1 MLEGIEAAG
10 VLCRTFVVP
19 DHGSSP
25 PIADD
30 DTVAVAT
37 NELRASGC
45 DVVVS
50 VGAGTINDIAK
61 ASSTIVGLPY
71 VTVPSAASMNGY
83 TSAIAA
89 ILSSGVKRTR
99 STQQTEAVFADI
111 DVLRQAPLKMNLAGF
126 GDLSSKPYSN
136 ACWYLSSRFAG
147 AGWSS
152 APAELLDGPFLR
164 LLDAAHGI
172 GTGDPNAIRLLIET
186 LLLSGCAMALAGS
199 SSPASGGEHLLSHYW
214 DMVEHGAGRDV
225 RALHG
230 TQVGIATVLSARLY
244 DRILHL
250 DPAHIDIDAAM
261 ASHPKNIGELR
272 LQVANRHPDL
282 PQSVV
287 SEIVQECEKKYTP
300 AITYRTHLTDLRNTL
315 PELQRSLATRL
326 LDPSLVYNA
335 LLAANAPTQASEIGV
350 DPEKLAHTVLYCRD
364 IRARYTVL
372 DLAHELGVLK
382 PFAQDCENAA
392 RQGRLP

>member
-1 MLEGIEAAG
+1 MSQFDSLLDGSLPRKCGVENMFRLRRIEIGEKILNVVGSYLRDAGYRRAWLVCDARTWVVAGNQVADGIAAAN
-10 VLCRTFVVP
+10 LSCQTFVVP

-30 DTVAVAT
+30 DTVT
-37 NELRASGC
+37 NAANILQNLGC

-61 ASSTIVGLPY
+61 ASSTLSGIPY
-71 VTVPSAASMNGY
+71 VTVPTAASMNGY

-111 DVLRQAPLKMNLAGF
+111 DVLRNAPLKMNLSGF

-147 AGWSS
+147 ADWSA
-152 APAELLDGPFLR
+152 APAQLLDGPFLR
-164 LLDAAHGI
+164 LLEVAKGI
-172 GTGDPNAIRLLIET
+172 GAGDSQAIRLLIET

-214 DMVEHGAGRDV
+214 DMVEHGGGRDV

-244 DRILHL
+244 NRILQL
-250 DPAHIDIDAAM
+250 DPSRMDIDSAM
-261 ASHPKNIGELR
+261 SEHPKSVEEFR
-272 LQVANRHPDL
+272 LQVANRHPNL
-282 PQSVV
+282 PTSVV
-287 SEIVQECEKKYTP
+287 AEIVRE
-300 AITYRTHLTDLRNTL
+300 
-315 PELQRSLATRL
+315 
-326 LDPSLVYNA
+326 
-335 LLAANAPTQASEIGV
+335 
-350 DPEKLAHTVLYCRD
+350 
-364 IRARYTVL
+364 
-372 DLAHELGVLK
+372 
-382 PFAQDCENAA
+382 
-392 RQGRLP
+392 